1 MSKTASD
8 ARVGVIGGG
17 GFGRAVALACARNG
31 REVTIW
37 SRALTT
43 QQLDDPKITVT
54 TNYADFAACEL
65 IYVAVPSVHV
75 VDTAD
80 QVGRHLD
87 GRHLLVHVSR
97 GLIGAELHPIT
108 KVLRTRTPARRVGAL
123 AGPLS
128 AQALERG
135 APGGAIVGTQ
145 FPEIGDAVRQS
156 IGGLAL
162 RVYQTDDVV
171 GVEVASAM
179 VGLMALVAGYA
190 RTAGIPVATLAVLVT
205 RGMFEAARVGVA
217 LGARELTFSG
227 LAGFGDLISVVGGD
241 DRPETRLGTAL
252 AKGSSLADAGREAGA
267 HIEGVTIARRVADYG
282 ARIGLEAPI
291 ARMIA
296 DVLEGSL
303 TPEGAISRLMSR
315 QVLTE

>member
-1 MSKTASD
+1 MTPP
-8 ARVGVIGGG
+8 VGVIGGG
-17 GFGRAVALACARNG
+17 GFGKAIAVASARSG
-31 REVTIW
+31 REVVIW
-37 SRALTT
+37 SRALK
-43 QQLDDPKITVT
+43 DVGEGIRVT
-54 TNYADFAACEL
+54 TSYADLGACDL

-75 VDTAD
+75 LDTAE

-97 GLIGAELHPIT
+97 GLIGADLHPIT

-128 AQALERG
+128 THALERG

-145 FPEIGDAVRQS
+145 FPEVADAVRNT
-156 IGGLAL
+156 IGGLAM
-162 RVYQTDDVV
+162 RIYQTDDVV

-190 RTAGIPVATLAVLVT
+190 KQAGLPVATLAVLVT
-205 RGMFEAARVGVA
+205 RGMAESARVGA
-217 LGARELTFSG
+217 TLGADERTFAG
-227 LAGFGDLISVVGGD
+227 MAGFGDLIAVIGGD
-241 DRPETRLGTAL
+241 ERPETRLGSGL
-252 AKGSSLADAGREAGA
+252 ARGLSLADAGREAGA
-267 HIEGVTIARRVADYG
+267 YIEGVTIARRVADYG
-282 ARIGLEAPI
+282 ARFGLEAPV

-296 DVLEGSL
+296 DVLDGTL